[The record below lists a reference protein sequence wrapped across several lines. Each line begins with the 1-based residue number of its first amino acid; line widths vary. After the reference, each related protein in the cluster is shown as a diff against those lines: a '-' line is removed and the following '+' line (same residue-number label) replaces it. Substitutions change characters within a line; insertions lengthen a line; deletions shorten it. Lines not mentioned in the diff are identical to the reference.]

1 MSPSDDV
8 TRQTRAMP
16 TPTKWGAVIATALA
30 PSIWGTTYFIT
41 SEWLPPGR
49 PLFAGALRAV
59 PAGLLLL
66 AVAPTRRTGLPFA
79 KIAVLAGMNIGLF
92 FTLLFIGAYRL
103 PGGVASTVTS
113 FQPLYVAALSALVI
127 GDRISARTLI
137 AGMCGI
143 VGVALLVLRGSIAL
157 DGWGLAAAITSTL
170 CSGSGIV
177 LSKRWASDVP
187 PMTLA
192 GWQLGL
198 GGLML
203 VPVML
208 VVEGVPGE
216 LTAQNVGGLVYLA
229 TIGGAVAYFLWFSG
243 IRKLPPTQIS
253 FLTFLTPVV
262 ATAIGWLA
270 LDQGLTLLQVL
281 GALIVLSAAVVS
293 QRPASPSATVPA
305 VSAPDLIADPV
316 PPPRPRP

>member
-1 MSPSDDV
+1 
-8 TRQTRAMP
+8 MP
-16 TPTKWGAVIATALA
+16 TPSNWGAVFATALA
-30 PSIWGTTYFIT
+30 PSIWGTTYFVT
-41 SEWLPPGR
+41 SEMLPPGR

-66 AVAPTRRTGLPFA
+66 AVAPTRRTGLPWQKLA
-79 KIAVLAGMNIGLF
+79 ILAGLNIGLF

-113 FQPLYVAALSALVI
+113 FQPLYVAALSAIVI
-127 GDRISARTLI
+127 GSRVTTRTLL
-137 AGMCGI
+137 AGVCGVI
-143 VGVALLVLRGSIAL
+143 GVALLVLRGSIAL

-177 LSKRWASDVP
+177 LSKRWASEVP

-198 GGLML
+198 GGAML
-203 VPVML
+203 IPVMF
-208 VVEGVPGE
+208 VVEGLPTE
-216 LTAQNVGGLVYLA
+216 LTGENLGGLVYLA

-270 LDQGLTLLQVL
+270 LDQGLTVLQVL
-281 GALIVLSAAVVS
+281 GALIVLGAAVVA
-293 QRPASPSATVPA
+293 QRPAPPTAAPTAPSPLT
-305 VSAPDLIADPV
+305 ADPA
-316 PPPRPRP
+316 PPPTPQR